1 VPKKTREP
9 TPRINLSS
17 PIIESPRK
25 PLAICTNALQQCI
38 NNIIIPIRQLKMI
51 SNRIR
56 IYENLQKWPS
66 INRTNLSMS
75 TLLLRHQKKKYQTNK
90 EITEID
96 QIYRVLKQAGELKSG
111 HLAAGA
117 DKSVQGKPM
126 DGVAGGSALPVPVLT
141 EREMG
146 RAPPPD
152 IPIVSVSELVLQ
164 EQQQQQQQQHQQQQH
179 QQQQQQQQQQLQQQ
193 HQQQQRSLASVAQ
206 AAAVRAGRGVRPPP
220 VAMPILGVQLQQQE
234 LQQQR
239 GGLPVPSQDISSS
252 SGPKKSPKCSPSSLC
267 YSLPSV
273 SLSLYLCIFSLI

>member
-1 VPKKTREP
+1 MALHQPYQLVNVNLPTSAPKK
-9 TPRINLSS
+9 
-17 PIIESPRK
+17 K
-25 PLAICTNALQQCI
+25 K
-38 NNIIIPIRQLKMI
+38 LKNQI
-51 SNRIR
+51 
-56 IYENLQKWPS
+56 
-66 INRTNLSMS
+66 
-75 TLLLRHQKKKYQTNK
+75 NK

-117 DKSVQGKPM
+117 DKSVQAKQM
-126 DGVAGGSALPVPVLT
+126 DGSVAGGSALPVPVLS
-141 EREMG
+141 ERELG

-152 IPIVSVSELVLQ
+152 IPIVSVSELALQ
-164 EQQQQQQQQHQQQQH
+164 EQQQQQQQL
-179 QQQQQQQQQQLQQQ
+179 QLQQQ

-252 SGPKKSPKCSPSSLC
+252 SGPTSRQVADEVVCVILYLK
-267 YSLPSV
+267 
-273 SLSLYLCIFSLI
+273 SLSLYLCILSLI

>member
-1 VPKKTREP
+1 MKICKNGPPSTVPTCQCQLSYFGTKKK
-9 TPRINLSS
+9 N
-17 PIIESPRK
+17 
-25 PLAICTNALQQCI
+25 
-38 NNIIIPIRQLKMI
+38 
-51 SNRIR
+51 
-56 IYENLQKWPS
+56 
-66 INRTNLSMS
+66 
-75 TLLLRHQKKKYQTNK
+75 QKKYK
-90 EITEID
+90 EID

-164 EQQQQQQQQHQQQQH
+164 EQQQQQQQHQQQQH
-179 QQQQQQQQQQLQQQ
+179 QQQQQQQQQQQLQLQQQ

-273 SLSLYLCIFSLI
+273 SLSISAFFRSFNIFAIIFEESLVVVLVFRFFGYPPLPGSRLSASA